1 MVAIIDPEKK
11 VDLTALATGLNDSL
25 PSYAR
30 PLFLRILP
38 QPPLTVTFKLKKRDL
53 MEQGYNIN
61 LHDDDIYF
69 LDQKLGEYVPLTQK
83 LYNDL
88 TQGAVRL

>member
-11 VDLTALATGLNDSL
+11 VDLQALAKGLNDSL
-25 PSYAR
+25 PSYSR
-30 PLFLRILP
+30 PLFVRILP
-38 QPPLTVTFKLKKRDL
+38 QTPLTATFKLKKRDL
-53 MEQGYNIN
+53 MEQGFNIN
-61 LHDDDIYF
+61 LHDDPIYF

-88 TQGAVRL
+88 IQGALRL